1 MKRET
6 LKILINPYNMKSLEL
21 STKDGSEF
29 LTDRSENEI
38 PIENG
43 VPNFLVFEKTEG
55 LNEKYREFYNKI
67 YNYYDIADFFGNI
80 VLKLLHIINKNIPEN
95 AELFEDEDIEVKEG
109 YKVLETSIGTGR
121 NMKYLPEKAFYYGL
135 DISKGMLMK
144 CRKNMTRWKR
154 EIELFQG
161 NAEFLPFKEETFDS
175 VFHVGG
181 INFFNDRKR
190 AIEEMIRV
198 AKPGAK
204 IAIADEMEK
213 TIVKQYEKMP
223 IAKKYYN
230 LSKID
235 KSRLVAPVDLV
246 PVDMKDIKVKEILK
260 RFYILTLRKP

>member
-109 YKVLETSIGTGR
+109 YKVL
-121 NMKYLPEKAFYYGL
+121 
-135 DISKGMLMK
+135 
-144 CRKNMTRWKR
+144 
-154 EIELFQG
+154 
-161 NAEFLPFKEETFDS
+161 
-175 VFHVGG
+175 
-181 INFFNDRKR
+181 
-190 AIEEMIRV
+190 
-198 AKPGAK
+198 
-204 IAIADEMEK
+204 
-213 TIVKQYEKMP
+213 QYCPK
-223 IAKKYYN
+223 
-230 LSKID
+230 
-235 KSRLVAPVDLV
+235 
-246 PVDMKDIKVKEILK
+246 
-260 RFYILTLRKP
+260 

>member
-1 MKRET
+1 
-6 LKILINPYNMKSLEL
+6 
-21 STKDGSEF
+21 
-29 LTDRSENEI
+29 
-38 PIENG
+38 
-43 VPNFLVFEKTEG
+43 
-55 LNEKYREFYNKI
+55 
-67 YNYYDIADFFGNI
+67 
-80 VLKLLHIINKNIPEN
+80 
-95 AELFEDEDIEVKEG
+95 
-109 YKVLETSIGTGR
+109 
-121 NMKYLPEKAFYYGL
+121 MKYLPEKAFYYGL
-135 DISKGMLMK
+135 DISMGMLMK

-260 RFYILTLRKP
+260 RFYILTFRKP